1 MRGHDDAWLPWRQA
15 LLRHRR
21 LLAALSLILTLA
33 VGSGALQLAFTTD
46 YRAFFSADNPDL
58 AQLEFIERNFAR
70 TETLVMVVAP
80 EDGEIFSNHALAAI
94 RHLAE
99 RGRLLPYAKGT
110 SAITHY
116 FPARSDGD
124 DIVVTPLIP
133 DRPLSDAELAAI
145 RAEALA
151 DERIV
156 DIMLASAGDVSGVI
170 VHFELPHVEPQAEIR
185 EVSQAIEMLMA
196 DFHARH
202 DGIDV
207 HLGGV
212 IILNQAMSD
221 VLLAEGYTLYP
232 LAFIAM
238 FLLLALLY
246 RSVAATLGTLLVVV
260 LSVVTAMGAAGWLG
274 ITLTSPS
281 LSAGLVV
288 FTLGVADC
296 VHILATAGGRLQAGD
311 NRWQA
316 MDHALRINAM
326 AVVLTSLTTAIGF
339 LSLNFS
345 DSPPFRDLG
354 NIVAIGVIAALI
366 YSFTV
371 LPWWN
376 MRFPMRRPPATAAL
390 QRALLA
396 LTDFVLRHPRS
407 VLVTALVLAIGGG
420 WALTQNRFGDD
431 YVEFFEAGHP
441 FRVATEFANER
452 LTGMQYIEYVLDAGE
467 EGGAL
472 EPAFLARVDAFA
484 NWLRHQP
491 EVRKAASIV
500 GILQSLNQAM
510 QGGGAEALRL
520 PDDRET
526 AAQYVLLYELSLPS
540 GVDLTHLLNI
550 DKSAARISVQL
561 DTIDSDAIRQLDQ
574 RARAWQA
581 AQGNGEMAA
590 GAGEVAAGAGV
601 SIMFANIARR
611 NFTSML
617 WGTLVAFTLMIA
629 VLYLAFRSGA
639 LALSSVVPNL
649 LPIVLGFGVWGLT
662 VGQVGMSLA
671 VVGSLTLGIIVDDTL
686 HLLNRYAR
694 ARRAGRSA
702 EEASREAVS
711 QVGVALVITSAV
723 FFTGFA
729 VFATSGFL
737 LTVHLGLLTAMV
749 IVIALVADF
758 LLMPPLLRLV
768 DRKPRWSA

>member
-1 MRGHDDAWLPWRQA
+1 MADSADAWTPWRQA

-21 LLAALSLILTLA
+21 PLALLSLLLTLLI
-33 VGSGALQLAFTTD
+33 GSGIVHLSFTTD

-70 TETLVMVVAP
+70 TETLVMAVAP
-80 EDGEIFSNHALAAI
+80 TDGEIFSNPALAAI
-94 RHLAE
+94 RYLAE
-99 RGRLLPYAKGT
+99 GGRDLPYAKGV

-116 FPARSDGD
+116 FPARGEDD
-124 DIVVTPLIP
+124 DIVVAPLIP
-133 DRPLSDAELAAI
+133 DRPLSDTELAAI
-145 RAEALA
+145 REQALA

-185 EVSQAIEMLMA
+185 QLSAAIDTLL
-196 DFHARH
+196 DGFRARH
-202 DGIDV
+202 PDIDV

-212 IILNQAMSD
+212 IVLNDAMSD
-221 VLLAEGYTLYP
+221 VMADEASTLYP
-232 LAFIAM
+232 MVFLAM
-238 FLLLALLY
+238 FVLLALLY
-246 RSVAATLGTLLVVV
+246 RSIVATLGTLLVVV
-260 LSVVTAMGAAGWLG
+260 LSVVTAAGAAGWLG

-296 VHILATAGGRLQAGD
+296 VHILATAGSRMQAGD

-316 MDHALRINAM
+316 MDHSLRINAM

-345 DSPPFRDLG
+345 DAPPFRDLG
-354 NIVAIGVIAALI
+354 NIVAIGVVAALV

-376 MRFPMRRPPATAAL
+376 MWLPMRRPPATAAL
-390 QRALLA
+390 QRGLLA
-396 LTDFVLRHPRS
+396 LTDFVLRHRRT
-407 VLVTALVLAIGGG
+407 VLVTSLLLAIGGG
-420 WALTQNRFGDD
+420 WAVTQNRFGDD
-431 YVEFFEAGHP
+431 YVEFFEKDHP

-452 LTGMQYIEYVLDAGE
+452 LTGMQYIEYVLDAGV

-472 EPAFLARVDAFA
+472 DPTFLARLDAFA
-484 NWLRHQP
+484 DWLREQP
-491 EVRKAASIV
+491 EVRKVVSIV
-500 GILQSLNQAM
+500 GVLESLNQAM
-510 QGGGAEALRL
+510 QGGGVDALRL
-520 PDDRET
+520 PEDRET

-540 GVDLTHLLNI
+540 GVDLTQLLNI

-561 DTIDSDAIRQLDQ
+561 DTIDSDAIRRLDV
-574 RARAWQA
+574 RAREWQA
-581 AQGNGEMAA
+581 MHGHAQ
-590 GAGEVAAGAGV
+590 VSAGAGV

-611 NFTSML
+611 NFTSMV
-617 WGTLVAFTLMIA
+617 WGTLVAFVLMIA
-629 VLYLAFRSGA
+629 VLYLAFRSAA

-649 LPIVLGFGVWGLT
+649 LPIVLGFGIWGLT

-694 ARRAGRSA
+694 ARRAGRSV

-723 FFTGFA
+723 FFTGFM
-729 VFATSGFL
+729 VFASSSFL

-758 LLMPPLLRLV
+758 LLMPPLLRLI
-768 DRKPRWSA
+768 DRKARWSA